1 MHPFFSSPQPLLTT
15 HMSRAAE
22 AKLKPIDGQLKRVL
36 FADIWDTM
44 SNDASKAKAKRP
56 FGRTLQLLCLVNYA
70 KIASKSVNRQR
81 KDVWCW
87 LRYRSPNQNILTPP
101 SIFPLCST
109 RPSLPGWERGGEGP
123 SIPPHPRLPGQLGC
137 MQSPNP
143 LPPPALQGR
152 PTILPVCPHSAGRR
166 NSPKF
171 SSPASHSA
179 WSWSFTP
186 HFQTNSASIF
196 FKLQS

>member
-1 MHPFFSSPQPLLTT
+1 MHPLFSSPQPLLTT

-36 FADIWDTM
+36 FADIWDTRSIEAAM
-44 SNDASKAKAKRP
+44 AKAKRP
-56 FGRTLQLLCLVNYA
+56 FGRTLQFFCLVNYA

-109 RPSLPGWERGGEGP
+109 RPSLLGWERGGEGP
-123 SIPPHPRLPGQLGC
+123 SIPPHPRLRGQLGC

-152 PTILPVCPHSAGRR
+152 PTILPVCPRSAGRR

-179 WSWSFTP
+179 WSWNFTP

>member
-1 MHPFFSSPQPLLTT
+1 
-15 HMSRAAE
+15 
-22 AKLKPIDGQLKRVL
+22 
-36 FADIWDTM
+36 M
-44 SNDASKAKAKRP
+44 SNEAAMAKAKRP
-56 FGRTLQLLCLVNYA
+56 FGRTLQFFCLVNYA

-123 SIPPHPRLPGQLGC
+123 SIPPHPRLRGQLGC

-152 PTILPVCPHSAGRR
+152 PTILPVCPRSAGRR

-179 WSWSFTP
+179 WSWNFTP